1 MDVLFVLIPVSV
13 VLVLLAL
20 RALAWAIDSGQ
31 FDELD
36 RESSRILFEGE
47 QRRRP
52 SDARRDPDAAQED
65 PR

>member
-13 VLVLLAL
+13 VLVLVAL

-36 RESSRILFEGE
+36 RESRRILFEDE
-47 QRRRP
+47 RRT
-52 SDARRDPDAAQED
+52 RRDTGEARDDEEA
-65 PR
+65 RS